1 MPTILAGLL
10 YLAVAVVTVGRGA
23 LAHPTSVCACSASP
37 DPGFYMW
44 LLRWLPF
51 ALLHGLSPLFTHEI
65 WSPVGLNL
73 AASAP
78 IPVVALVL
86 WPITTLAGPLAAFNV
101 IAVLAPALAAGTMF
115 RLCARVTG
123 RLGASLAGGYLFGF
137 GSYEL
142 GQSLGHPNLTLVFLV
157 PLAVE
162 LVLRR
167 LAADVTRRRF
177 TIALAALVVV
187 QALISTEI
195 LFDMALFGAVAF
207 GWALV
212 FAGRP
217 QRAAILQTIGE
228 TIVAGLA
235 AAVILI
241 PFLIQALQSVTGGN
255 ANLYSL
261 DLANVVIPTPLTWI
275 GSGTFRALS
284 AHFEGGAFSETG
296 GYLGIPAFVAFAAFA
311 VGARTRVGARVLL
324 ATAVVVLVAALGSHL
339 HVAGHAGVLLP
350 WSLVSHL
357 PLFRAVLPTRFTLI
371 LELIVALGIAIW
383 LAGGAATPRRRVLQ
397 WVLVG
402 LAIVLLW
409 PNMTASWW
417 KSQPVNPSF
426 FATRA
431 YRRYIRRG
439 EDVLVLPF
447 TYTGNSMY
455 WQAETDFYFKMPAGY
470 LPPNIPSGALFEPP
484 YIALHLL
491 AAHPSVLPALR
502 GYLRRHDVRVI
513 ILTGSFVAGWRAVL
527 TELAPRPAHVGGVY
541 VFRVPPSVLCG
552 GSSHSNRQ
560 RC

>member
-1 MPTILAGLL
+1 MASGGRRGVRRDSGIERATAGPILTQRARQVGRSSPRGLVHGPAGASPTILAGLL
-10 YLAVAVVTVGRGA
+10 YLAVAVVTIGRGA

-51 ALLHGLSPLFTHEI
+51 ALLHGLNPLFTHEI

-101 IAVLAPALAAGTMF
+101 IAVLAPALAAGAMF

-142 GQSLGHPNLTLVFLV
+142 GQSLGHPNLTIVFLV

-167 LAADVTRRRF
+167 LAAELTRRRF
-177 TIALAALVVV
+177 IIALAALVVV

-212 FAGRP
+212 FEGRP
-217 QRAAILQTIGE
+217 QRAAILQTIAE

-241 PFLIQALQSVTGGN
+241 PFLVQALQSVTGGN

-357 PLFRAVLPTRFTLI
+357 PLFRALLPARFTLI

-383 LAGGAATPRRRVLQ
+383 LAGGAATPAPRAAVGPRRARDRAAVAQ
-397 WVLVG
+397 HDGVVVEEPAG
-402 LAIVLLW
+402 QPLLLRDADV
-409 PNMTASWW
+409 PPLHPA
-417 KSQPVNPSF
+417 
-426 FATRA
+426 
-431 YRRYIRRG
+431 RRG
-439 EDVLVLPF
+439 RARPPVHVHRQQHVLAGGDGLLLQDARRLSPAEHPF
-447 TYTGNSMY
+447 RGTFRASVHR
-455 WQAETDFYFKMPAGY
+455 A
-470 LPPNIPSGALFEPP
+470 PPPQRASERASRAARVSAPP
-484 YIALHLL
+484 
-491 AAHPSVLPALR
+491 
-502 GYLRRHDVRVI
+502 
-513 ILTGSFVAGWRAVL
+513 
-527 TELAPRPAHVGGVY
+527 
-541 VFRVPPSVLCG
+541 
-552 GSSHSNRQ
+552 
-560 RC
+560 